1 MEGKVGDGVREGWG
15 AKAEHERWA
24 DLLNAGVLDHCTKEA
39 TATEKKIELVG
50 GGSKKKSAW
59 PSARGYL

>member
-1 MEGKVGDGVREGWG
+1 MEGKVGDGVREGRG

-24 DLLNAGVLDHCTKEA
+24 DLLNAGGLVRCTKEA

-50 GGSKKKSAW
+50 GVMAQNK
-59 PSARGYL
+59 